1 MKLST
6 IVFTSLSILMLSCTS
21 KVDPDISLIE
31 TIENNLLPSVL
42 VEGEEVEVF
51 SILDPVRGMT
61 TVYRPSLQGLAIEQA
76 DPLLLS
82 KGGAVQAK

>member
-51 SILDPVRGMT
+51 SILERMEYYHIPGVSIAFLNGGEI
-61 TVYRPSLQGLAIEQA
+61 VWA
-76 DPLLLS
+76 
-82 KGGAVQAK
+82 KG